1 MTPDQIPLDYA
12 TLRVLWWLL
21 LGILLIGFAVLG
33 GIDMGVG
40 ALLPYVAR
48 NDVERR
54 VTINAIGPTW
64 EGNQVWLILGAGAIF
79 AAWPP
84 IYAAAFSAFYI
95 EMLLALLAQILRPV
109 GFEYRNKI
117 ADPRWREWWDRAL
130 FVGGLVPAF
139 VFGVAV
145 GTVLTGVPFRFDA
158 DLRLSYEG
166 ALFGL
171 IDPFGL
177 LCGLVSVAM
186 VAMHGATF
194 LMGKT
199 GDEVAERARSAARWS
214 ACVLIML
221 FGFGAV
227 CLLFWVKGYIVTG
240 GLEMGAP
247 SNPLVKTVERSLG
260 AWYANYTTHHWL
272 IAVPALGIIGAI
284 GAFVCATFRWPRAG
298 IYFSGTSVAAVVA
311 TVGVSMFPFIM
322 PSRLDPKS
330 SLTVWDASSSRMTL
344 FIMLVAVVIFMPLVL
359 AYTGFVIR
367 VMRGKVD
374 KAYVEQHGDKLY

>member
-21 LGILLIGFAVLG
+21 LGILLIGFAVMG

-40 ALLPYVAR
+40 SLLPYVAR
-48 NDVERR
+48 SDVERR

-95 EMLLALLAQILRPV
+95 EMLLALLALILRPV

-130 FVGGLVPAF
+130 FAGGLVPAF

-145 GTVLTGVPFRFDA
+145 GTVLAGVPFRFDA
-158 DLRLSYEG
+158 DLRLAYEG
-166 ALFGL
+166 GLFGL

-186 VAMHGATF
+186 VAMHGAMF
-194 LMGKT
+194 LSGKT
-199 GDEVAERARSAARWS
+199 GDAVAERARGAARWS
-214 ACVLIML
+214 ACLVIML
-221 FGFGAV
+221 FGLGAV
-227 CLLFWVKGYIVTG
+227 CVLFWVKGYIVTG
-240 GLEMGAP
+240 GLDMYAP
-247 SNPLVKTVERSLG
+247 SNPLAKTVERSLG
-260 AWYANYTTHHWL
+260 AWYANYTTHLWL
-272 IAVPALGIIGAI
+272 IAVPALAIAGAI
-284 GAFVCATFRWPRAG
+284 GAFVCATFRWPG
-298 IYFSGTSVAAVVA
+298 VGVWFSGTSVGAVVA
-311 TVGVSMFPFIM
+311 TAGVSMFPFIM
-322 PSRLDPKS
+322 PSRIDPRS
-330 SLTVWDASSSRMTL
+330 SLTVWDASSSHMTL
-344 FIMLVAVVIFMPLVL
+344 FIMLAAVVIFMPIVVI
-359 AYTGFVIR
+359 YTGWAIG
-367 VMRGKVD
+367 VMRGKID
-374 KAYVEQHGDKLY
+374 KAYIDQHGDKLY